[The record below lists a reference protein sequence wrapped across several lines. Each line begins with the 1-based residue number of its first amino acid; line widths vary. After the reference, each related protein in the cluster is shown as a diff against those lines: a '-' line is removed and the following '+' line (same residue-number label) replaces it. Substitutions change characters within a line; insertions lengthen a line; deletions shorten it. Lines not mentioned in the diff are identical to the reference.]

1 MSARVIIVNTPG
13 PVGPRGPGGIY
24 EGTGPLA
31 ISGSVAATSSFWN
44 LVTPEFQVVTD
55 PTYFTNHFFLIKNQ
69 YTEFKIGTLDIDT
82 AVTLTTQADTA
93 IVVNNISKDVFI
105 LTGDGVAYFTSQST
119 LPDTPLQGGL
129 LFSGSDFF
137 VST

>member
-24 EGTGPLA
+24 DGTGSLV
-31 ISGSVAATSSFWN
+31 ISGSVDASSSFWN
-44 LVTPEFQVVTD
+44 IVTSEFQVVSD
-55 PTYFTNHFFLIKNQ
+55 PAYITNDFFLIKNA
-69 YTEFKIGTLDIDT
+69 YNEFKIGTTITDPGITLVT
-82 AVTLTTQADTA
+82 QVNSAVKVNNTTTDVFTLTSQ
-93 IVVNNISKDVFI
+93 
-105 LTGDGVAYFTSQST
+105 GVAYYATQSS
-119 LPDTPLQGGL
+119 LPTTPSEGGL